1 MPLNKMRQSLH
12 PQSLSKQERLT
23 GAGNFIRVYQK
34 GKRIKLPGLTI
45 IITRNYLSY
54 CRIGISAGRKIG
66 GATKR
71 NRAKR
76 LIRELFRTN
85 KRFFPSGHDLVFVP
99 YKKFF
104 HLDWNELK
112 TNLVRAF
119 YASNRC

>member
-1 MPLNKMRQSLH
+1 MPYNKMRQSLH
-12 PQSLSKQERLT
+12 TQSLSKKERLT
-23 GAGNFIRVYQK
+23 GAKNFIRVYQK

-45 IITRNYLSY
+45 IVARNCLPY

-85 KRFFPSGHDLVFVP
+85 KQIFPPGHDLVFVP
-99 YKKFF
+99 YRKFF
-104 HLDWNELK
+104 YLDWNELK
-112 TNLVRAF
+112 SNLVKAF
-119 YASNRC
+119 EASNRC